1 MDLDSR
7 IYVAGHKGLVG
18 SAIVRKLKDLGY
30 KRIITDSSDGILDL
44 RYQNST
50 RNFISLHQPEYVFLA
65 AAKVGG
71 INYNKSRPAEFI
83 YDNLAIQNNVINASY
98 DLGVKK
104 LLFLGSSCIYPKVC
118 PQPIT
123 EDALLTSPLEPTNEA
138 YAIAKIAGLKMCQ
151 MYTTQYGF
159 QTVSAMPANLYGP
172 NDNFNSE
179 QSHVIPAMIK
189 KFIGAMENGDKEVV
203 FFGDGSPIRDFM
215 YVDDL
220 ADACIFLM
228 NNYEN
233 PEHINVGSGLDVSIK
248 YLAQVIASIVG
259 YDGDILWDVTKP
271 NGSPRRTLDTSRM
284 DALGWYPKTS
294 LLEGLRNT
302 IDWYKRTG
310 GEREL

>member
-1 MDLDSR
+1 MELDSR
-7 IYVAGHKGLVG
+7 IYVAGHRGLVG
-18 SAIVRKLKDLGY
+18 SAIVRRLKSLGY
-30 KRIITDSSDGILDL
+30 TKIIVDSKGELDL
-44 RYQNST
+44 RHQQST
-50 RNFISLHQPEYVFLA
+50 RNFIYLHEPDYVFLA

-71 INYNKSRPAEFI
+71 INYNKNHPAEFI
-83 YDNLAIQNNVINASY
+83 HDNLAIQNNVINSSY
-98 DLGVKK
+98 ELGVKK
-104 LLFLGSSCIYPKVC
+104 LLFLGSSCIYPKIC
-118 PQPIT
+118 EQPIK

-151 MYTTQYGF
+151 MYTNQYGF
-159 QTVSAMPANLYGP
+159 KTVSAMPANLYGP

-189 KFIGAMENGDKEVV
+189 KFLNANFKGEKEVT

-228 NNYEN
+228 NNYED
-233 PEHINVGSGLDVSIK
+233 PSHINVGSGLDVSIK
-248 YLAQVIASIVG
+248 YLAQLIASITE
-259 YDGDILWDVTKP
+259 YNGDIVWDESKP

-294 LLEGLRNT
+294 LMQGLVST
-302 IDWYKRTG
+302 IDWYRRTG

>member
-1 MDLDSR
+1 MNKDSR
-7 IYVAGHKGLVG
+7 IYVAGHRGLVG
-18 SAIVRKLKDLGY
+18 SSIVRKLKSLGY
-30 KRIITDSSDGILDL
+30 QRIITDESGNLDL
-44 RYQNST
+44 RYQNAT
-50 RNFISLHQPEYVFLA
+50 RNFISLHEPEYVFLA

-71 INYNKSRPAEFI
+71 INYNKTHPAEFI

-98 DLGVKK
+98 DYKVKK

-138 YAIAKIAGLKMCQ
+138 YAIAKIAGLKMCE
-151 MYTTQYGF
+151 MYTSQYGF
-159 QTVSAMPANLYGP
+159 NTVSAMPANIYGP

-189 KFIGAMENGDKEVV
+189 KFMSALDSGEKEVM

-220 ADACIFLM
+220 ADACVFLM
-228 NNYEN
+228 NNYDN
-233 PEHINVGSGLDVSIK
+233 PEHINIGSGLDVSIK

-259 YDGDILWDVTKP
+259 YDGDILWDITKP

-294 LLEGLRNT
+294 LIEGLRNT
-302 IDWYKRTG
+302 IEWYKRTG
-310 GEREL
+310 GKREL

>member
-1 MDLDSR
+1 MELDSR

-30 KRIITDSSDGILDL
+30 RKIIVDANGQSDL
-44 RYQNST
+44 RYQNAA
-50 RNFISLHQPEYVFLA
+50 RNFIRLYEPEYVFLA

-104 LLFLGSSCIYPKVC
+104 LLFLGSSCIYPKIC

-189 KFIGAMENGDKEVV
+189 KFIAANDSGEKEVV

-220 ADACIFLM
+220 ADACVFLM
-228 NNYEN
+228 NNYDN

-248 YLAQVIASIVG
+248 YLAQVISSIIG
-259 YDGDILWDVTKP
+259 YEGDISWDITKP

-302 IDWYKRTG
+302 IEWYKRTG